1 MAEAFSV
8 LLLSVFMFIGS
19 LMIGIVPTIV
29 SLPENRIKLS
39 GALGAGLLVGTALG
53 VIVPEG
59 IHAIHASPHLNAEGK
74 HFDHYENIPINKDVN
89 VVKQFIPRP
98 KAMGK
103 ADLHTAQENW
113 LMHECSAVNFEG
125 KSRIIGVTLLY
136 GFLFMFLIEHITER
150 YTHGNDRGRVRIHHG
165 WMATIGLI
173 VHSATDG
180 IALGAA
186 AFADSSVTFIIFLAV
201 LLHKAPAAFGL
212 STYLLNEGFEKS
224 KIRKLLIIF
233 SSSAPLATLLTFA
246 GISQAQ
252 IGHSASS
259 FLFVATV
266 HILPEVISSIRS
278 AGETRSACSLELL
291 SLLAGSVTEGASG
304 LYYAYHSVIYSLRFL
319 ISVWLH
325 FFACIAY
332 ATVLYMVQC
341 YSTCKLHNRKCIN
354 NILNMRVLFSKMTER
369 NTCSL
374 ENLNSATDK
383 RSQFDK
389 QSVEF
394 DRIIHMHPKY
404 SNPAALGL
412 SGYAIASFYFQ
423 LYSLEIVGPHLTV
436 WLAIILG
443 GFIQLLAGLQEFYTG
458 NSFAYACFGT
468 FGGIWICFG
477 LLLFH
482 SNNSEVDAIRM
493 DIVYSALFLSA
504 TLTMPFMY
512 TVFFSAILMNL
523 VFSIPAHFIA
533 KENAVYLEYL
543 SAGFS
548 MSACLI
554 ALYIVGHLI
563 FLGSE
568 NEKFWP
574 LGRTF
579 YEIMKQKK
587 TNKKKQNAN
596 IENSPQS

>member
-59 IHAIHASPHLNAEGK
+59 IHAIHASPHLNAKGK
-74 HFDHYENIPINKDVN
+74 HFDHDENIPISKDVN
-89 VVKQFIPRP
+89 LVKQFIPRP
-98 KAMGK
+98 KGNVFENNTENTATGK

-125 KSRIIGVTLLY
+125 NSRIIGVTLLY

-150 YTHGNDRGRVRIHHG
+150 YTHGNDRGRVKTHHG

-259 FLFVATV
+259 SSNVIGILLLISAGSFLFVATV

-278 AGETRSACSLELL
+278 AGETRSVKLCFLKFSNE
-291 SLLAGSVTEGASG
+291 VTGGASG
-304 LYYAYHSVIYSLRFL
+304 LYYVYHSVIYSLSL
-319 ISVWLH
+319 LTSVWLY
-325 FFACIAY
+325 FFACITY
-332 ATVLYMVQC
+332 ATGNSFNLKFKFQFYMVQY
-341 YSTCKLHNRKCIN
+341 YSTFKLHNIS
-354 NILNMRVLFSKMTER
+354 ISIFSKMIER
-369 NTCSL
+369 NTCSS

-389 QSVEF
+389 QSVGS
-394 DRIIHMHPKY
+394 DRMIHVHPKY

-458 NSFAYACFGT
+458 NSFAYACFST

-493 DIVYSALFLSA
+493 DI
-504 TLTMPFMY
+504 
-512 TVFFSAILMNL
+512 
-523 VFSIPAHFIA
+523 AHFIA

-554 ALYIVGHLI
+554 ALYIVGHII

-574 LGRTF
+574 LGKTF
-579 YEIMKQKK
+579 YEIIKQKK
-587 TNKKKQNAN
+587 TNKKHNVDV
-596 IENSPQS
+596 ENLPQS

>member
-19 LMIGIVPTIV
+19 LMIGIVPTII

-59 IHAIHASPHLNAEGK
+59 IHAIHASPHLNAKEK
-74 HFDHYENIPINKDVN
+74 HFDHDENNPVSKDVN

-98 KAMGK
+98 KGNFFENNTENAATAK
-103 ADLHTAQENW
+103 VDLHTAQENW

-125 KSRIIGVTLLY
+125 NSRIIGVTLLY

-150 YTHGNDRGRVRIHHG
+150 YTHGNDRGRVRTHHG

-252 IGHSASS
+252 IGHSAGSSSNVIGILLLISAGS

-278 AGETRSACSLELL
+278 AGETRSVCSLELL
-291 SLLAGSVTEGASG
+291 SLLAGSVK
-304 LYYAYHSVIYSLRFL
+304 LCFL
-319 ISVWLH
+319 KFSNQSKK
-325 FFACIAY
+325 
-332 ATVLYMVQC
+332 TVLKMYVKDFQVTGRA
-341 YSTCKLHNRKCIN
+341 SDPFLR
-354 NILNMRVLFSKMTER
+354 FSKMIEP
-369 NTCSL
+369 NTCSS
-374 ENLNSATDK
+374 ENLNSATDR
-383 RSQFDK
+383 RSRFDK
-389 QSVEF
+389 QSIES
-394 DRIIHMHPKY
+394 DRIIHMHPMY

-423 LYSLEIVGPHLTV
+423 LYSLEIVVPHLTV
-436 WLAIILG
+436 WLSIILG

-482 SNNSEVDAIRM
+482 SNNSEADAIRM
-493 DIVYSALFLSA
+493 DI
-504 TLTMPFMY
+504 
-512 TVFFSAILMNL
+512 
-523 VFSIPAHFIA
+523 AHFIA

-554 ALYIVGHLI
+554 ALYIVGHII

-574 LGRTF
+574 LGKTF
-579 YEIMKQKK
+579 YEIIKQKK
-587 TNKKKQNAN
+587 TNKKKQNVDV
-596 IENSPQS
+596 ENLSQS

>member
-19 LMIGIVPTIV
+19 LMIGIVPTII

-59 IHAIHASPHLNAEGK
+59 IHAIHASPHLNAKEK
-74 HFDHYENIPINKDVN
+74 HFDHDENNPVSKDVN

-98 KAMGK
+98 KGNFFENNTENAATAK
-103 ADLHTAQENW
+103 VDLHTAQENW

-125 KSRIIGVTLLY
+125 NSRIIGVTLLY

-150 YTHGNDRGRVRIHHG
+150 YTHGNDRGRVRTHHG

-252 IGHSASS
+252 IGHSAGSSSNVIGILLLISAGS

-278 AGETRSACSLELL
+278 AGETRSVCSLELL
-291 SLLAGSVTEGASG
+291 SLLAGSVKLCFLKFSNQVTGRASG
-304 LYYAYHSVIYSLRFL
+304 LYYLAYFCLTA
-319 ISVWLH
+319 
-325 FFACIAY
+325 FF
-332 ATVLYMVQC
+332 
-341 YSTCKLHNRKCIN
+341 
-354 NILNMRVLFSKMTER
+354 LFSKMIEP
-369 NTCSL
+369 NTCSS
-374 ENLNSATDK
+374 ENLNSATDR
-383 RSQFDK
+383 RSRFDK
-389 QSVEF
+389 QSIES
-394 DRIIHMHPKY
+394 DRIIHMHPMY

-423 LYSLEIVGPHLTV
+423 LYSLEIVVPHLTV
-436 WLAIILG
+436 WLSIILG

-482 SNNSEVDAIRM
+482 SNNSEADAIRM
-493 DIVYSALFLSA
+493 DI
-504 TLTMPFMY
+504 
-512 TVFFSAILMNL
+512 
-523 VFSIPAHFIA
+523 AHFIA

-554 ALYIVGHLI
+554 ALYIVGHII

-574 LGRTF
+574 LGKTF
-579 YEIMKQKK
+579 YEIIKQKK
-587 TNKKKQNAN
+587 TNKKKQNVDV
-596 IENSPQS
+596 ENLSHNVSSISNFG

>member
-59 IHAIHASPHLNAEGK
+59 IHAIHASPHLKAEGK
-74 HFDHYENIPINKDVN
+74 HFDHYENIPISKDVN

-98 KAMGK
+98 KGIFFENNTENTAMGK

-113 LMHECSAVNFEG
+113 LMHDCSAVNFEG

-252 IGHSASS
+252 ISHSASSSSNVIGILLLISAGS

-266 HILPEVISSIRS
+266 HILPE
-278 AGETRSACSLELL
+278 
-291 SLLAGSVTEGASG
+291 VTEGASG
-304 LYYAYHSVIYSLRFL
+304 LYYAYHSVIYSLRF
-319 ISVWLH
+319 
-325 FFACIAY
+325 
-332 ATVLYMVQC
+332 
-341 YSTCKLHNRKCIN
+341 
-354 NILNMRVLFSKMTER
+354 SKMIER

-383 RSQFDK
+383 FDK
-389 QSVEF
+389 QSVES
-394 DRIIHMHPKY
+394 DRMIHMHPKY
-404 SNPAALGL
+404 SNPAALWSVRLCNCFVLL
-412 SGYAIASFYFQ
+412 STIQFRNSWSTFNCLVGNNSWRFYSAFGW
-423 LYSLEIVGPHLTV
+423 YV
-436 WLAIILG
+436 
-443 GFIQLLAGLQEFYTG
+443 FRLLKENMKMMFFLKC

-493 DIVYSALFLSA
+493 DI
-504 TLTMPFMY
+504 
-512 TVFFSAILMNL
+512 
-523 VFSIPAHFIA
+523 AHFIA

-554 ALYIVGHLI
+554 ALYIVGHFI

>member
-1 MAEAFSV
+1 
-8 LLLSVFMFIGS
+8 MFIGS

-98 KAMGK
+98 K
-103 ADLHTAQENW
+103 DLHTAQENW

-259 FLFVATV
+259 SSNVIGILLLISAAFVQQERHV
-266 HILPEVISSIRS
+266 LHF
-278 AGETRSACSLELL
+278 CLL
-291 SLLAGSVTEGASG
+291 SVTDINGNVRDVSFFI
-304 LYYAYHSVIYSLRFL
+304 LLRFL
-319 ISVWLH
+319 FRLLRERAVCTMHTTLSFIHL
-325 FFACIAY
+325 AN
-332 ATVLYMVQC
+332 LYVIGF
-341 YSTCKLHNRKCIN
+341 YHSLIVYF
-354 NILNMRVLFSKMTER
+354 IFSKMTER

-404 SNPAALGL
+404 SNPAA
-412 SGYAIASFYFQ
+412 
-423 LYSLEIVGPHLTV
+423 LEIVGPHLTV

-493 DIVYSALFLSA
+493 DI
-504 TLTMPFMY
+504 
-512 TVFFSAILMNL
+512 
-523 VFSIPAHFIA
+523 AHFIA

>member
-74 HFDHYENIPINKDVN
+74 HFDHYENIPISKDVN

-98 KAMGK
+98 KGNFFENNTENTAMGK

-113 LMHECSAVNFEG
+113 LMHDCSAP
-125 KSRIIGVTLLY
+125 K
-136 GFLFMFLIEHITER
+136 MFFVFNESML
-150 YTHGNDRGRVRIHHG
+150 GNDRGRVRIHHG

-252 IGHSASS
+252 IGHSANSSSNVIGILLLISAGS

-278 AGETRSACSLELL
+278 AGETGSACSLELL
-291 SLLAGSVTEGASG
+291 SLLAGSV
-304 LYYAYHSVIYSLRFL
+304 IP
-319 ISVWLH
+319 
-325 FFACIAY
+325 
-332 ATVLYMVQC
+332 VL
-341 YSTCKLHNRKCIN
+341 
-354 NILNMRVLFSKMTER
+354 
-369 NTCSL
+369 
-374 ENLNSATDK
+374 
-383 RSQFDK
+383 
-389 QSVEF
+389 
-394 DRIIHMHPKY
+394 
-404 SNPAALGL
+404 
-412 SGYAIASFYFQ
+412 
-423 LYSLEIVGPHLTV
+423 LTV
-436 WLAIILG
+436 R
-443 GFIQLLAGLQEFYTG
+443 
-458 NSFAYACFGT
+458 
-468 FGGIWICFG
+468 
-477 LLLFH
+477 H
-482 SNNSEVDAIRM
+482 
-493 DIVYSALFLSA
+493 
-504 TLTMPFMY
+504 
-512 TVFFSAILMNL
+512 
-523 VFSIPAHFIA
+523 
-533 KENAVYLEYL
+533 
-543 SAGFS
+543 
-548 MSACLI
+548 
-554 ALYIVGHLI
+554 GH
-563 FLGSE
+563 
-568 NEKFWP
+568 
-574 LGRTF
+574 
-579 YEIMKQKK
+579 
-587 TNKKKQNAN
+587 
-596 IENSPQS
+596 

>member
-1 MAEAFSV
+1 MAEALSV

-74 HFDHYENIPINKDVN
+74 HFDHYENIPISKDVN

-113 LMHECSAVNFEG
+113 LMHDCSAVKFEG

-252 IGHSASS
+252 IGS

-304 LYYAYHSVIYSLRFL
+304 LYYACHSFIYSLRFL

-325 FFACIAY
+325 FFC
-332 ATVLYMVQC
+332 LYHIRC
-341 YSTCKLHNRKCIN
+341 CTCKLHNR
-354 NILNMRVLFSKMTER
+354 FSKMIER
-369 NTCSL
+369 NACSL

-383 RSQFDK
+383 FDK
-389 QSVEF
+389 QSVES
-394 DRIIHMHPKY
+394 DRMIHMHPKY

-443 GFIQLLAGLQEFYTG
+443 GFIQLLAG

-493 DIVYSALFLSA
+493 DI
-504 TLTMPFMY
+504 
-512 TVFFSAILMNL
+512 
-523 VFSIPAHFIA
+523 AHFIA

-574 LGRTF
+574 LRRTF
-579 YEIMKQKK
+579 YEIMKQ
-587 TNKKKQNAN
+587 
-596 IENSPQS
+596 

>member
-1 MAEAFSV
+1 
-8 LLLSVFMFIGS
+8 MFIGS

-74 HFDHYENIPINKDVN
+74 HFDHYENIPISKDVN

-98 KAMGK
+98 KGNFFENNTENTAMGK

-113 LMHECSAVNFEG
+113 LMHDCSAP
-125 KSRIIGVTLLY
+125 K
-136 GFLFMFLIEHITER
+136 MFFVFNESML
-150 YTHGNDRGRVRIHHG
+150 GNDRGRVRIHHG

-252 IGHSASS
+252 IGHSANSSSNVIGILLLISAGS

-278 AGETRSACSLELL
+278 AGETGSACSLELL
-291 SLLAGSVTEGASG
+291 SLLAGSVIPVTEGASG
-304 LYYAYHSVIYSLRFL
+304 LYYAYHSFIYSLRFL
-319 ISVWLH
+319 VSVWLH
-325 FFACIAY
+325 FFACITY
-332 ATVLYMVQC
+332 AAG
-341 YSTCKLHNRKCIN
+341 K
-354 NILNMRVLFSKMTER
+354 FSKMIER
-369 NTCSL
+369 NACSL

-383 RSQFDK
+383 FDK
-389 QSVEF
+389 QSVES
-394 DRIIHMHPKY
+394 DRMIHMHPKY

-443 GFIQLLAGLQEFYTG
+443 GFIQLLAG

-493 DIVYSALFLSA
+493 DI
-504 TLTMPFMY
+504 
-512 TVFFSAILMNL
+512 
-523 VFSIPAHFIA
+523 
-533 KENAVYLEYL
+533 
-543 SAGFS
+543 
-548 MSACLI
+548 
-554 ALYIVGHLI
+554 
-563 FLGSE
+563 
-568 NEKFWP
+568 
-574 LGRTF
+574 
-579 YEIMKQKK
+579 
-587 TNKKKQNAN
+587 
-596 IENSPQS
+596 

>member
-19 LMIGIVPTIV
+19 LMIGIVPTII

-59 IHAIHASPHLNAEGK
+59 IHAIHASPHLNAKEK
-74 HFDHYENIPINKDVN
+74 HFDHDENNPVSKDVN

-98 KAMGK
+98 KGNFFENNTENAATAK
-103 ADLHTAQENW
+103 VDLHTAQENW

-125 KSRIIGVTLLY
+125 NSRIIGVTLLY

-150 YTHGNDRGRVRIHHG
+150 YTHGNDRGRVRTHHG

-252 IGHSASS
+252 IGHSAGSSSNVIGILLLISAGS

-278 AGETRSACSLELL
+278 AGETRSVCSLELL
-291 SLLAGSVTEGASG
+291 SLLAGSVK
-304 LYYAYHSVIYSLRFL
+304 LCFL
-319 ISVWLH
+319 KFSNQFH
-325 FFACIAY
+325 
-332 ATVLYMVQC
+332 MVQC
-341 YSTCKLHNRKCIN
+341 YGTFKLHNIS
-354 NILNMRVLFSKMTER
+354 IFSKMIEP
-369 NTCSL
+369 NTCSS
-374 ENLNSATDK
+374 ENLNSATDR
-383 RSQFDK
+383 RSRFDK
-389 QSVEF
+389 QSIES
-394 DRIIHMHPKY
+394 DRIIHMHPMY

-423 LYSLEIVGPHLTV
+423 LYSLEIVVPHLTV
-436 WLAIILG
+436 WLSIILG

-482 SNNSEVDAIRM
+482 SNNSEADAIRM
-493 DIVYSALFLSA
+493 DI
-504 TLTMPFMY
+504 
-512 TVFFSAILMNL
+512 
-523 VFSIPAHFIA
+523 AHFIA

-554 ALYIVGHLI
+554 ALYIVGHII

-574 LGRTF
+574 LGKTF
-579 YEIMKQKK
+579 YEIIKQKK
-587 TNKKKQNAN
+587 TNKKKQNVDV
-596 IENSPQS
+596 ENLSQS

>member
-59 IHAIHASPHLNAEGK
+59 IHAIHASPRIFVLCINFNINHLQKLCAADLNAEGK
-74 HFDHYENIPINKDVN
+74 HFDHYENVPISKDVN

-98 KAMGK
+98 KGNFFENNTENTAMGK

-113 LMHECSAVNFEG
+113 LMHDCSAP
-125 KSRIIGVTLLY
+125 K
-136 GFLFMFLIEHITER
+136 MFFVFNESML
-150 YTHGNDRGRVRIHHG
+150 GNDRGRVRIHHG

-252 IGHSASS
+252 IGHSANSSSNVIGILLLISAGS

-291 SLLAGSVTEGASG
+291 SLLAGSVIPVTEGASG
-304 LYYAYHSVIYSLRFL
+304 LYYAYHSFIYSLRF
-319 ISVWLH
+319 
-325 FFACIAY
+325 
-332 ATVLYMVQC
+332 
-341 YSTCKLHNRKCIN
+341 
-354 NILNMRVLFSKMTER
+354 SKMIER
-369 NTCSL
+369 NACSL

-383 RSQFDK
+383 FDK
-389 QSVEF
+389 QSVES
-394 DRIIHMHPKY
+394 DRMIHMHPKY

-412 SGYAIASFYFQ
+412 SGHAIASFYFQ

-443 GFIQLLAGLQEFYTG
+443 GFIQLLAG

-493 DIVYSALFLSA
+493 DI
-504 TLTMPFMY
+504 
-512 TVFFSAILMNL
+512 
-523 VFSIPAHFIA
+523 AHFIA

-574 LGRTF
+574 LRRTF
-579 YEIMKQKK
+579 YEIMKQ
-587 TNKKKQNAN
+587 
-596 IENSPQS
+596 

>member
-19 LMIGIVPTIV
+19 LMIGIVPTII

-59 IHAIHASPHLNAEGK
+59 IHAIHASPHLNAKEK
-74 HFDHYENIPINKDVN
+74 HFDHDENNPVSKDVN

-98 KAMGK
+98 KGNFFENNTENAATAK
-103 ADLHTAQENW
+103 VDLHTAQENW

-125 KSRIIGVTLLY
+125 NSRIIGVTLLY

-150 YTHGNDRGRVRIHHG
+150 YTHGNDRGRVRTHHG

-252 IGHSASS
+252 IGHSAGSSSNVIGILLLISAGS

-278 AGETRSACSLELL
+278 AGETRSVCSLELL
-291 SLLAGSVTEGASG
+291 SLLAGSVK
-304 LYYAYHSVIYSLRFL
+304 LCFL
-319 ISVWLH
+319 KFSNQ
-325 FFACIAY
+325 F
-332 ATVLYMVQC
+332 YMVQC
-341 YSTCKLHNRKCIN
+341 YGTFKLHNIS
-354 NILNMRVLFSKMTER
+354 IFSKMIEP
-369 NTCSL
+369 NTCSS

-383 RSQFDK
+383 RSRFDK
-389 QSVEF
+389 QSRES
-394 DRIIHMHPKY
+394 DRIIHMHPMY

-436 WLAIILG
+436 WLSIILG

-482 SNNSEVDAIRM
+482 SNNSEADAIRM
-493 DIVYSALFLSA
+493 DI
-504 TLTMPFMY
+504 
-512 TVFFSAILMNL
+512 
-523 VFSIPAHFIA
+523 AHFIA

-554 ALYIVGHLI
+554 ALYIVGHII

-574 LGRTF
+574 LGKTF
-579 YEIMKQKK
+579 YEIIKQKK
-587 TNKKKQNAN
+587 TNKKKQNVDV
-596 IENSPQS
+596 ENLSQS

>member
-59 IHAIHASPHLNAEGK
+59 IHAIHASPHLYAKGK
-74 HFDHYENIPINKDVN
+74 HFDHDENIPISKDVN
-89 VVKQFIPRP
+89 LVKQFIPRP
-98 KAMGK
+98 KGIFFENNTENTATGK
-103 ADLHTAQENW
+103 ADLDTAQENW

-125 KSRIIGVTLLY
+125 NSRIIGVTLLY

-150 YTHGNDRGRVRIHHG
+150 YTHGNDRGRVKTHHG

-259 FLFVATV
+259 SSNVIGILLLISAGSFLFVATV

-278 AGETRSACSLELL
+278 AGETRSVKLCFLKFSNE
-291 SLLAGSVTEGASG
+291 VTSGASG
-304 LYYAYHSVIYSLRFL
+304 LYYVYHSVIYSLSL
-319 ISVWLH
+319 LTSVWPY
-325 FFACIAY
+325 FFACITY
-332 ATVLYMVQC
+332 ATNAFL
-341 YSTCKLHNRKCIN
+341 R
-354 NILNMRVLFSKMTER
+354 FSKMIER
-369 NTCSL
+369 NTCSS

-389 QSVEF
+389 QSVGS
-394 DRIIHMHPKY
+394 DQMIHMHPKY

-458 NSFAYACFGT
+458 NSFAYACFST

-493 DIVYSALFLSA
+493 DI
-504 TLTMPFMY
+504 
-512 TVFFSAILMNL
+512 
-523 VFSIPAHFIA
+523 AHFIA

-554 ALYIVGHLI
+554 ALYIVGHII

-574 LGRTF
+574 LGKTF
-579 YEIMKQKK
+579 YEIIKQKK
-587 TNKKKQNAN
+587 TNKKHNVDV
-596 IENSPQS
+596 ENLPQS

>member
-59 IHAIHASPHLNAEGK
+59 IHAIHASPHLKAEGK
-74 HFDHYENIPINKDVN
+74 HFDHYENIPISKDVN

-98 KAMGK
+98 KGIFFENNTENTAMGK

-113 LMHECSAVNFEG
+113 LMHDCSAVNFEG

-201 LLHKAPAAFGL
+201 LLHKAQ
-212 STYLLNEGFEKS
+212 
-224 KIRKLLIIF
+224 
-233 SSSAPLATLLTFA
+233 
-246 GISQAQ
+246 IS
-252 IGHSASS
+252 HSASSSSNVIGILLLISAGS

-291 SLLAGSVTEGASG
+291 SLLAGSVIPVTEGASG

-325 FFACIAY
+325 FFACITY
-332 ATVLYMVQC
+332 ATG
-341 YSTCKLHNRKCIN
+341 K
-354 NILNMRVLFSKMTER
+354 FSKMIER

-389 QSVEF
+389 QSVES
-394 DRIIHMHPKY
+394 DRMIHMHPKY

-443 GFIQLLAGLQEFYTG
+443 GFIQLLAG
-458 NSFAYACFGT
+458 
-468 FGGIWICFG
+468 
-477 LLLFH
+477 
-482 SNNSEVDAIRM
+482 M
-493 DIVYSALFLSA
+493 FLD
-504 TLTMPFMY
+504 F
-512 TVFFSAILMNL
+512 
-523 VFSIPAHFIA
+523 
-533 KENAVYLEYL
+533 
-543 SAGFS
+543 
-548 MSACLI
+548 
-554 ALYIVGHLI
+554 
-563 FLGSE
+563 
-568 NEKFWP
+568 
-574 LGRTF
+574 
-579 YEIMKQKK
+579 
-587 TNKKKQNAN
+587 
-596 IENSPQS
+596 

>member
-74 HFDHYENIPINKDVN
+74 HFDHYENIPISKDVN

-113 LMHECSAVNFEG
+113 LMHDCSAVNFEG

-304 LYYAYHSVIYSLRFL
+304 LYYAYHSFIYSLRFL
-319 ISVWLH
+319 VSAWLH
-325 FFACIAY
+325 FFACITY
-332 ATVLYMVQC
+332 A
-341 YSTCKLHNRKCIN
+341 
-354 NILNMRVLFSKMTER
+354 
-369 NTCSL
+369 
-374 ENLNSATDK
+374 AD
-383 RSQFDK
+383 
-389 QSVEF
+389 
-394 DRIIHMHPKY
+394 
-404 SNPAALGL
+404 G
-412 SGYAIASFYFQ
+412 
-423 LYSLEIVGPHLTV
+423 
-436 WLAIILG
+436 
-443 GFIQLLAGLQEFYTG
+443 
-458 NSFAYACFGT
+458 
-468 FGGIWICFG
+468 
-477 LLLFH
+477 
-482 SNNSEVDAIRM
+482 
-493 DIVYSALFLSA
+493 
-504 TLTMPFMY
+504 
-512 TVFFSAILMNL
+512 
-523 VFSIPAHFIA
+523 
-533 KENAVYLEYL
+533 
-543 SAGFS
+543 S
-548 MSACLI
+548 ML
-554 ALYIVGHLI
+554 
-563 FLGSE
+563 
-568 NEKFWP
+568 
-574 LGRTF
+574 
-579 YEIMKQKK
+579 
-587 TNKKKQNAN
+587 
-596 IENSPQS
+596 

>member
-74 HFDHYENIPINKDVN
+74 HFDHYENIPISKDVS

-212 STYLLNEGFEKS
+212 STYLLNEGLEKS

-266 HILPEVISSIRS
+266 HILPE
-278 AGETRSACSLELL
+278 
-291 SLLAGSVTEGASG
+291 
-304 LYYAYHSVIYSLRFL
+304 HSFSRRDTFCMY
-319 ISVWLH
+319 
-325 FFACIAY
+325 
-332 ATVLYMVQC
+332 
-341 YSTCKLHNRKCIN
+341 TCKLHDRKCIN

-389 QSVEF
+389 QSVES
-394 DRIIHMHPKY
+394 DRMIHMHPKY

-493 DIVYSALFLSA
+493 DI
-504 TLTMPFMY
+504 
-512 TVFFSAILMNL
+512 
-523 VFSIPAHFIA
+523 AHFIA

-596 IENSPQS
+596 IENSPQL

>member
-1 MAEAFSV
+1 
-8 LLLSVFMFIGS
+8 
-19 LMIGIVPTIV
+19 
-29 SLPENRIKLS
+29 
-39 GALGAGLLVGTALG
+39 
-53 VIVPEG
+53 
-59 IHAIHASPHLNAEGK
+59 
-74 HFDHYENIPINKDVN
+74 
-89 VVKQFIPRP
+89 
-98 KAMGK
+98 
-103 ADLHTAQENW
+103 
-113 LMHECSAVNFEG
+113 
-125 KSRIIGVTLLY
+125 
-136 GFLFMFLIEHITER
+136 
-150 YTHGNDRGRVRIHHG
+150 
-165 WMATIGLI
+165 MATIGLI

-259 FLFVATV
+259 SSNVIGILLLISAGSFLFVATV

-291 SLLAGSVTEGASG
+291 SLLAGSVIPVTEGASG

-493 DIVYSALFLSA
+493 DIGFALCIFAVYSALFLSA

>member
-74 HFDHYENIPINKDVN
+74 HFDHYENIPISKDVS

-98 KAMGK
+98 KGNFFENNTENTAMGK

-212 STYLLNEGFEKS
+212 STYLLNEGLEKS

-291 SLLAGSVTEGASG
+291 SLLAGSFCLLSVTDINGLLRKRAVCTMHITLSFIHLGSLFLSG
-304 LYYAYHSVIYSLRFL
+304 CIFL
-319 ISVWLH
+319 LVSRTLL
-325 FFACIAY
+325 F
-332 ATVLYMVQC
+332 YMVQY
-341 YSTCKLHNRKCIN
+341 YSTCKLHDRKCIN

-389 QSVEF
+389 QSVES
-394 DRIIHMHPKY
+394 DRMIHMHPKY

-493 DIVYSALFLSA
+493 DI
-504 TLTMPFMY
+504 
-512 TVFFSAILMNL
+512 
-523 VFSIPAHFIA
+523 AHFIA

-596 IENSPQS
+596 IENSPQL

>member
-59 IHAIHASPHLNAEGK
+59 IHAIHASPHLYAKGK
-74 HFDHYENIPINKDVN
+74 HFDHDENIPISKDVN
-89 VVKQFIPRP
+89 LVKQFIPRP
-98 KAMGK
+98 KGIFFENNTENTATGK
-103 ADLHTAQENW
+103 ADLDTAQENW

-125 KSRIIGVTLLY
+125 NSRIIGVTLLY

-150 YTHGNDRGRVRIHHG
+150 YTHGNDRGRVKTHHG

-259 FLFVATV
+259 SSNVIGILLLISAGSFLFVATV

-278 AGETRSACSLELL
+278 AGETRSVCSLELL
-291 SLLAGSVTEGASG
+291 SLLAGSVTSGASG
-304 LYYAYHSVIYSLRFL
+304 LYYVYHSVIYSLSL
-319 ISVWLH
+319 LTSVWPY
-325 FFACIAY
+325 FFACITY
-332 ATVLYMVQC
+332 ATNAFL
-341 YSTCKLHNRKCIN
+341 R
-354 NILNMRVLFSKMTER
+354 FSKMIER
-369 NTCSL
+369 NTCSS

-389 QSVEF
+389 QSVGS
-394 DRIIHMHPKY
+394 DQMIHMHPKY

-458 NSFAYACFGT
+458 NSFAYACFST

-493 DIVYSALFLSA
+493 DI
-504 TLTMPFMY
+504 
-512 TVFFSAILMNL
+512 
-523 VFSIPAHFIA
+523 AHFIA

-554 ALYIVGHLI
+554 ALYIVGHII

-574 LGRTF
+574 LGKTF
-579 YEIMKQKK
+579 YEIIKQKK
-587 TNKKKQNAN
+587 TNKKHNVDV
-596 IENSPQS
+596 ENLPQS

>member
-74 HFDHYENIPINKDVN
+74 HFDHYENVPISKDVN

-98 KAMGK
+98 KGNFFENNTENTAMGK

-113 LMHECSAVNFEG
+113 LMHDCSAVNFEG

-252 IGHSASS
+252 IGHSANSSSNVIGILLLISAGS

-291 SLLAGSVTEGASG
+291 SLLAGSV
-304 LYYAYHSVIYSLRFL
+304 IP
-319 ISVWLH
+319 
-325 FFACIAY
+325 
-332 ATVLYMVQC
+332 VL
-341 YSTCKLHNRKCIN
+341 
-354 NILNMRVLFSKMTER
+354 
-369 NTCSL
+369 
-374 ENLNSATDK
+374 
-383 RSQFDK
+383 
-389 QSVEF
+389 
-394 DRIIHMHPKY
+394 
-404 SNPAALGL
+404 
-412 SGYAIASFYFQ
+412 
-423 LYSLEIVGPHLTV
+423 LTV
-436 WLAIILG
+436 R
-443 GFIQLLAGLQEFYTG
+443 
-458 NSFAYACFGT
+458 
-468 FGGIWICFG
+468 
-477 LLLFH
+477 H
-482 SNNSEVDAIRM
+482 
-493 DIVYSALFLSA
+493 
-504 TLTMPFMY
+504 
-512 TVFFSAILMNL
+512 
-523 VFSIPAHFIA
+523 
-533 KENAVYLEYL
+533 
-543 SAGFS
+543 
-548 MSACLI
+548 
-554 ALYIVGHLI
+554 GH
-563 FLGSE
+563 
-568 NEKFWP
+568 
-574 LGRTF
+574 
-579 YEIMKQKK
+579 
-587 TNKKKQNAN
+587 
-596 IENSPQS
+596 

>member
-74 HFDHYENIPINKDVN
+74 HFDHYENIPISKDVS

-98 KAMGK
+98 KGNFFENNTENTAMGK

-212 STYLLNEGFEKS
+212 STYLLNEGLEKS

-259 FLFVATV
+259 SSNVIG
-266 HILPEVISSIRS
+266 ILLLISA

-291 SLLAGSVTEGASG
+291 SLLAGSVIPVLLTVTEEASG

-325 FFACIAY
+325 FFACI
-332 ATVLYMVQC
+332 T
-341 YSTCKLHNRKCIN
+341 
-354 NILNMRVLFSKMTER
+354 FSKMTER

-389 QSVEF
+389 QSVES
-394 DRIIHMHPKY
+394 DRMIHMHPKY

-493 DIVYSALFLSA
+493 DI
-504 TLTMPFMY
+504 
-512 TVFFSAILMNL
+512 
-523 VFSIPAHFIA
+523 AHFIA

-596 IENSPQS
+596 IENSPQL

>member
-74 HFDHYENIPINKDVN
+74 HFDHYENIPISKDVN

-98 KAMGK
+98 KGNFFENNTENTAMGK

-113 LMHECSAVNFEG
+113 LMHDCSAVNFEG

-252 IGHSASS
+252 IGHSANSS
-259 FLFVATV
+259 
-266 HILPEVISSIRS
+266 S
-278 AGETRSACSLELL
+278 
-291 SLLAGSVTEGASG
+291 
-304 LYYAYHSVIYSLRFL
+304 
-319 ISVWLH
+319 
-325 FFACIAY
+325 
-332 ATVLYMVQC
+332 
-341 YSTCKLHNRKCIN
+341 NR
-354 NILNMRVLFSKMTER
+354 M
-369 NTCSL
+369 
-374 ENLNSATDK
+374 
-383 RSQFDK
+383 
-389 QSVEF
+389 
-394 DRIIHMHPKY
+394 IHMHPKY

-443 GFIQLLAGLQEFYTG
+443 GFIQLLAG

-493 DIVYSALFLSA
+493 DI
-504 TLTMPFMY
+504 
-512 TVFFSAILMNL
+512 
-523 VFSIPAHFIA
+523 AHFIA

-574 LGRTF
+574 LL
-579 YEIMKQKK
+579 
-587 TNKKKQNAN
+587 
-596 IENSPQS
+596 

>member
-1 MAEAFSV
+1 MAEALSV

-74 HFDHYENIPINKDVN
+74 HFDHYENIPISKDVN

-98 KAMGK
+98 KGNFFENNTENTAMGK

-113 LMHECSAVNFEG
+113 LMHDCSAVKFEG

-252 IGHSASS
+252 IGHSANSS
-259 FLFVATV
+259 SNVIG
-266 HILPEVISSIRS
+266 ILLLIS
-278 AGETRSACSLELL
+278 AG
-291 SLLAGSVTEGASG
+291 
-304 LYYAYHSVIYSLRFL
+304 
-319 ISVWLH
+319 
-325 FFACIAY
+325 
-332 ATVLYMVQC
+332 
-341 YSTCKLHNRKCIN
+341 
-354 NILNMRVLFSKMTER
+354 FSKMIER
-369 NTCSL
+369 NACSL

-383 RSQFDK
+383 FDK
-389 QSVEF
+389 QSVES
-394 DRIIHMHPKY
+394 DRMIHMHPKY

-443 GFIQLLAGLQEFYTG
+443 GFIQLLAG

-493 DIVYSALFLSA
+493 DI
-504 TLTMPFMY
+504 
-512 TVFFSAILMNL
+512 
-523 VFSIPAHFIA
+523 AHFIA

-574 LGRTF
+574 LRRTF
-579 YEIMKQKK
+579 YEIMKQ
-587 TNKKKQNAN
+587 
-596 IENSPQS
+596 

>member
-59 IHAIHASPHLNAEGK
+59 IHAIHASPHLKAEGK
-74 HFDHYENIPINKDVN
+74 HFDHYENIPISKDVN

-98 KAMGK
+98 KGIFFENNTENTAMGK

-113 LMHECSAVNFEG
+113 LMHDCSAVNFEG

-252 IGHSASS
+252 ISHSASSSSNVIGILLLISAGS

-325 FFACIAY
+325 FFACITY
-332 ATVLYMVQC
+332 ATAKFEFSNLYIIGFYHSLIV
-341 YSTCKLHNRKCIN
+341 YFI
-354 NILNMRVLFSKMTER
+354 FSKMIER

-383 RSQFDK
+383 FDK
-389 QSVEF
+389 QSVES
-394 DRIIHMHPKY
+394 DRMIHMHLKY
-404 SNPAALGL
+404 SNPAALWSVRLCNCFVLL
-412 SGYAIASFYFQ
+412 STIQFRNSWSTFNCLVGNNSWRFYSAFGW
-423 LYSLEIVGPHLTV
+423 YV
-436 WLAIILG
+436 
-443 GFIQLLAGLQEFYTG
+443 FRLLKENMKMMFYLKC

-493 DIVYSALFLSA
+493 DI
-504 TLTMPFMY
+504 
-512 TVFFSAILMNL
+512 
-523 VFSIPAHFIA
+523 AHFIA

-554 ALYIVGHLI
+554 ALYIVGHFI

-579 YEIMKQKK
+579 YGIMKQKK

>member
-59 IHAIHASPHLNAEGK
+59 IHAIHASPHLKAEGK
-74 HFDHYENIPINKDVN
+74 HFDHYENIPISKDVN

-98 KAMGK
+98 KGIFFENNTENTAMGK

-113 LMHECSAVNFEG
+113 LMHDCSAVNFEG

-252 IGHSASS
+252 ISHSASSSSNVIGILLLISAGS

-325 FFACIAY
+325 FFACITY
-332 ATVLYMVQC
+332 ATGNFIWFNVIVLV
-341 YSTCKLHNRKCIN
+341 NCITFMEY
-354 NILNMRVLFSKMTER
+354 ILISDAFLRFSKMIER

-383 RSQFDK
+383 FDK
-389 QSVEF
+389 QSVES
-394 DRIIHMHPKY
+394 DRMIHMHPKY
-404 SNPAALGL
+404 SNPAALC
-412 SGYAIASFYFQ
+412 
-423 LYSLEIVGPHLTV
+423 LEIVGPHLTV

-443 GFIQLLAGLQEFYTG
+443 GFIQLLAG

-493 DIVYSALFLSA
+493 DI
-504 TLTMPFMY
+504 
-512 TVFFSAILMNL
+512 
-523 VFSIPAHFIA
+523 AHFIA

-554 ALYIVGHLI
+554 ALYIVGHFI

>member
-59 IHAIHASPHLNAEGK
+59 IHAIHASPPSFYFHTSDLNAEGK
-74 HFDHYENIPINKDVN
+74 HFDHYENIPISKDVN

-98 KAMGK
+98 KGNFFENNTENTAMGK

-113 LMHECSAVNFEG
+113 LMHDCSAVNFEG

-252 IGHSASS
+252 IGHSANSSSNVIGILLLISAGS

-278 AGETRSACSLELL
+278 AGETGSACSLELL
-291 SLLAGSVTEGASG
+291 SLLAGSV
-304 LYYAYHSVIYSLRFL
+304 IP
-319 ISVWLH
+319 
-325 FFACIAY
+325 
-332 ATVLYMVQC
+332 VL
-341 YSTCKLHNRKCIN
+341 
-354 NILNMRVLFSKMTER
+354 
-369 NTCSL
+369 
-374 ENLNSATDK
+374 
-383 RSQFDK
+383 
-389 QSVEF
+389 
-394 DRIIHMHPKY
+394 
-404 SNPAALGL
+404 
-412 SGYAIASFYFQ
+412 
-423 LYSLEIVGPHLTV
+423 LTV
-436 WLAIILG
+436 R
-443 GFIQLLAGLQEFYTG
+443 
-458 NSFAYACFGT
+458 
-468 FGGIWICFG
+468 
-477 LLLFH
+477 H
-482 SNNSEVDAIRM
+482 
-493 DIVYSALFLSA
+493 
-504 TLTMPFMY
+504 
-512 TVFFSAILMNL
+512 
-523 VFSIPAHFIA
+523 
-533 KENAVYLEYL
+533 
-543 SAGFS
+543 
-548 MSACLI
+548 
-554 ALYIVGHLI
+554 GH
-563 FLGSE
+563 
-568 NEKFWP
+568 
-574 LGRTF
+574 
-579 YEIMKQKK
+579 
-587 TNKKKQNAN
+587 
-596 IENSPQS
+596 

>member
-1 MAEAFSV
+1 MAEALSV

-74 HFDHYENIPINKDVN
+74 HFDHYENIPISKDVN

-98 KAMGK
+98 KGNFFENNTENTAMGK

-113 LMHECSAVNFEG
+113 LMHDCSAVKFEG

-252 IGHSASS
+252 IGHSANSSSNVIGILLLISAGS

-266 HILPEVISSIRS
+266 HILPE
-278 AGETRSACSLELL
+278 
-291 SLLAGSVTEGASG
+291 
-304 LYYAYHSVIYSLRFL
+304 HSFSRRDTFCMY
-319 ISVWLH
+319 
-325 FFACIAY
+325 
-332 ATVLYMVQC
+332 
-341 YSTCKLHNRKCIN
+341 TCKLHNR
-354 NILNMRVLFSKMTER
+354 FSKMIER
-369 NTCSL
+369 NACSL

-383 RSQFDK
+383 FDK
-389 QSVEF
+389 QSVES
-394 DRIIHMHPKY
+394 DRMIHMHPKY

-443 GFIQLLAGLQEFYTG
+443 GFIQLLAG

-493 DIVYSALFLSA
+493 DI
-504 TLTMPFMY
+504 
-512 TVFFSAILMNL
+512 
-523 VFSIPAHFIA
+523 AHFIA

-574 LGRTF
+574 LRRTF
-579 YEIMKQKK
+579 YEIMKQ
-587 TNKKKQNAN
+587 
-596 IENSPQS
+596 